1 MTPAAVQYL
10 LGSLPT
16 AANQSPYI
24 SPITT
29 NPRVFKE
36 AHVTFDRFPPTC
48 IVMSEACVER

>member
-36 AHVTFDRFPPTC
+36 AHLTFDHFPPTC
-48 IVMSEACVER
+48 IVMSEACAEH